1 MGIKTASF
9 PHIGIF
15 GDVFILNNKNGER
28 IVSRNDSALKK
39 KQEEFEK
46 RQAENSRK
54 IQEVLQKPDI
64 EKGETIVT
72 FADDV
77 YPYKVEYNEETV
89 PDLLEPYEEAGEEEI
104 VFVDDIPFQNNPN
117 GDRAKNANKIQEVLQ
132 KPHIEKGETIVTFAD
147 DVSPHQIIKVE
158 ETVPDLLEDKVNDE
172 EGEEEIVM
180 VDNVPFQNQNGSV
193 IGYTEPV

>member
-1 MGIKTASF
+1 M
-9 PHIGIF
+9 
-15 GDVFILNNKNGER
+15 FILNNKNGER

-77 YPYKVEYNEETV
+77 
-89 PDLLEPYEEAGEEEI
+89 
-104 VFVDDIPFQNNPN
+104 
-117 GDRAKNANKIQEVLQ
+117 
-132 KPHIEKGETIVTFAD
+132 
-147 DVSPHQIIKVE
+147 SPHQIIKVE

-180 VDNVPFQNQNGSV
+180 VDNVPFQNQNQNIRYQNKNGSV

>member
-1 MGIKTASF
+1 M
-9 PHIGIF
+9 
-15 GDVFILNNKNGER
+15 FILNNKNGER

-132 KPHIEKGETIVTFAD
+132 KPDIEKGETIVTFAD

-180 VDNVPFQNQNGSV
+180 VDNIPFQNQNQNIRYQNKNGSV
-193 IGYTEPV
+193 IGSTEPV